1 MKKSTKDMFGNE
13 VKEGDL
19 VKMYDKNLNPI
30 VGKLVF
36 INDRWKVKSKDLQI
50 FYFPSEFMKLEPDP
64 NIKPYIVWAAAIIVA
79 IIVLCV
85 FGIFG

>member
-30 VGKLVF
+30 VGKLKFADDVWEVQM
-36 INDRWKVKSKDLQI
+36 INGSYL
-50 FYFPSEFMKLEPDP
+50 YYYPSEWMRLEPDP
-64 NIKPYIVWAAAIIVA
+64 NLKPYIVWAAAILVG
-79 IIVLCV
+79 IILLVSFAL
-85 FGIFG
+85 